1 MPIQQKNN
9 KETMSFEAAFKELGG
24 IVSAFE
30 KSELDLEKGLE
41 LFRRAITLAEVC
53 KQRLDEVE
61 NKVVAIKKQFSDFS
75 R

>member
-1 MPIQQKNN
+1 MPIQSKNN
-9 KETMSFEAAFKELGG
+9 KEQMSFEAAFKELSG
-24 IVSAFE
+24 IVLAFE

-41 LFRRAITLAEVC
+41 LFKRAITLAEVC

-61 NKVVAIKKQFSDFS
+61 NKVVAKKKQFSDFS